1 MIEEYLERI
10 RKHDRNLGAFIDVYE
25 EDARK
30 AASASDMA
38 RSSGHI
44 IGPLHGI
51 PVAVKDVIDIE
62 GKITTGGSMVW
73 KDRRSS
79 LTATLVRRMVEAGMI
94 VLGKTHTV
102 EFAMGSFGTNKHM
115 GSPKNP
121 WDLEEH
127 RATGGSSAGTASAV
141 AAGLTPW
148 GIGTD
153 TGGSVR
159 IPSAWC
165 GLTGLKNSVGR
176 ISTHG
181 ILPLSHTLDTPGP
194 MCRSVQDAA
203 ILYRV
208 LAGPDEQDLRT
219 LIHPV
224 EDPFPEL
231 KKGISGFKLVRVPD
245 SELENVDSENL
256 EAYDSGPGN
265 CLIDEWIR
273 KNSNKNFD
281 LGGSIAKSGKIN
293 QLILNQ
299 IIDNFKIESYEKSL
313 DIKDFDIS
321 FARGLSL
328 EDGCATITNFT
339 AYLIAKG
346 IEHSNLNGTKP
357 IKYLVCGGGRKN
369 SFLIQNIKDYLSN
382 NKNISLDTIDKY
394 SYDGDYVESQAF
406 GYLAIRS
413 FLNLPIS
420 FPKTTGCKTPTVGG
434 KLVKN
439 F

>member
-1 MIEEYLERI
+1 MKNKLYTAIGLMSGTSMDGVDASLIRSNGIDEFTNILDKYYEYDDNLHQGLI
-10 RKHDRNLGAFIDVYE
+10 DLRNLI
-25 EDARK
+25 
-30 AASASDMA
+30 
-38 RSSGHI
+38 
-44 IGPLHGI
+44 
-51 PVAVKDVIDIE
+51 
-62 GKITTGGSMVW
+62 
-73 KDRRSS
+73 
-79 LTATLVRRMVEAGMI
+79 LV
-94 VLGKTHTV
+94 
-102 EFAMGSFGTNKHM
+102 
-115 GSPKNP
+115 
-121 WDLEEH
+121 
-127 RATGGSSAGTASAV
+127 
-141 AAGLTPW
+141 
-148 GIGTD
+148 
-153 TGGSVR
+153 
-159 IPSAWC
+159 
-165 GLTGLKNSVGR
+165 
-176 ISTHG
+176 
-181 ILPLSHTLDTPGP
+181 
-194 MCRSVQDAA
+194 
-203 ILYRV
+203 
-208 LAGPDEQDLRT
+208 DEDLRKYSNR
-219 LIHPV
+219 L
-224 EDPFPEL
+224 
-231 KKGISGFKLVRVPD
+231 
-245 SELENVDSENL
+245 SELEREITIFHSKVVNEISLKYNDEIDFIGFHGQTIFHNPEKKITKQLGEGNLLSQIVNKRVIYDFRQEDLKNNGQGAPLTPIFHHLLSQNINKKYKIEFPVCFINIGGISNITKISKKNEVLEENL
-256 EAYDSGPGN
+256 EAFDSGPGN

-346 IEHSNLNGTKP
+346 IEYSNLNGTKP

>member
-1 MIEEYLERI
+1 MKNKLYTAIGLMSGTSMDGVDASLIRSNGIDEFTNILDKYYEYDDNLHQGLI
-10 RKHDRNLGAFIDVYE
+10 DLRNLI
-25 EDARK
+25 
-30 AASASDMA
+30 
-38 RSSGHI
+38 
-44 IGPLHGI
+44 
-51 PVAVKDVIDIE
+51 
-62 GKITTGGSMVW
+62 
-73 KDRRSS
+73 
-79 LTATLVRRMVEAGMI
+79 LV
-94 VLGKTHTV
+94 
-102 EFAMGSFGTNKHM
+102 
-115 GSPKNP
+115 
-121 WDLEEH
+121 
-127 RATGGSSAGTASAV
+127 
-141 AAGLTPW
+141 
-148 GIGTD
+148 
-153 TGGSVR
+153 
-159 IPSAWC
+159 
-165 GLTGLKNSVGR
+165 
-176 ISTHG
+176 
-181 ILPLSHTLDTPGP
+181 
-194 MCRSVQDAA
+194 
-203 ILYRV
+203 
-208 LAGPDEQDLRT
+208 DEDLRKYSNR
-219 LIHPV
+219 L
-224 EDPFPEL
+224 
-231 KKGISGFKLVRVPD
+231 
-245 SELENVDSENL
+245 SELEREITIFHSKVVNEISLKYNDEIDFIGFHGQTIFHNPEKKITKQLGEGNLLSQLVNKRVIYDFRQKDLKNNGQGAPLTPIFHHLLSQNINKKYKIEFPVCFINIGGISNITKISKKNEILEENL
-256 EAYDSGPGN
+256 EAFDLGPGN

-382 NKNISLDTIDKY
+382 NKNISLDIIDKY

>member
-1 MIEEYLERI
+1 MKNKLYTAIGLMSGTSMDGVDASLIRSNGIDEFTNILDKYYEYDDSLHQELI
-10 RKHDRNLGAFIDVYE
+10 DLRNLI
-25 EDARK
+25 
-30 AASASDMA
+30 
-38 RSSGHI
+38 
-44 IGPLHGI
+44 
-51 PVAVKDVIDIE
+51 
-62 GKITTGGSMVW
+62 
-73 KDRRSS
+73 
-79 LTATLVRRMVEAGMI
+79 LV
-94 VLGKTHTV
+94 
-102 EFAMGSFGTNKHM
+102 
-115 GSPKNP
+115 
-121 WDLEEH
+121 
-127 RATGGSSAGTASAV
+127 
-141 AAGLTPW
+141 
-148 GIGTD
+148 
-153 TGGSVR
+153 
-159 IPSAWC
+159 
-165 GLTGLKNSVGR
+165 
-176 ISTHG
+176 
-181 ILPLSHTLDTPGP
+181 
-194 MCRSVQDAA
+194 
-203 ILYRV
+203 
-208 LAGPDEQDLRT
+208 DEDLRKYSNR
-219 LIHPV
+219 L
-224 EDPFPEL
+224 
-231 KKGISGFKLVRVPD
+231 
-245 SELENVDSENL
+245 SELEREITIFHSKVVNEISLKYNDEIDFIGFHGQTIFHNSEKKITKQLGEGNLLSQIVNKRVIYDFRQEDLKNNGQGAPLTPIFHHLLSQNINKKYKIEFPVCFINIGGISNITKISKKNEILEENL
-256 EAYDSGPGN
+256 EAFDLGPGN

-382 NKNISLDTIDKY
+382 NKNISLDIIDKY